1 MFLVF
6 LTFNTLKLSP
16 FSLTRVSI
24 ETDENEQGKMEFTVE
39 KLVLQVTFSRVS
51 LEALLLDFTPGKR
64 GCRVHP
70 NWGHRLL
77 RILCRKI
84 WVQSSHRRLLTL
96 TLKDRWNTDSQA

>member
-1 MFLVF
+1 
-6 LTFNTLKLSP
+6 
-16 FSLTRVSI
+16 
-24 ETDENEQGKMEFTVE
+24 MEFTVE

-51 LEALLLDFTPGKR
+51 LEALLLNFTPGKR

-96 TLKDRWNTDSQA
+96 TLKDRWDTDSQA